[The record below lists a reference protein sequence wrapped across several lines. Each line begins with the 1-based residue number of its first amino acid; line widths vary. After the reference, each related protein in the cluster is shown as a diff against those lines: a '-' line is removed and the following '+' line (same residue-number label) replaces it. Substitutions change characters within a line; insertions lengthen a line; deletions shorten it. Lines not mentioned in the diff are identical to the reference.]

1 MPSFLNINLDGKIET
16 NFFIKHLFFNFF
28 WVLGIL
34 IFVFRIDILLAQKY
48 TYATTWLPLSIP
60 SIYFLSLVIYFFF
73 IRWYYIIAFFFY
85 PFLMF
90 FWFIPKTI
98 LSVGKVY
105 LLGTYL
111 NWIFSKLSNIKLF
124 AFNVFFLIFSFI
136 FLITINENWT
146 RWLCLICL
154 SYFYLIYLYKFLIK
168 SFKQPTLFGAEID
181 EVFEKLIDDKS
192 AENSL
197 VIKSYIIQKEDDKID
212 QYLLKEVRIKRMIMA
227 NYAIELLS
235 KRLNGYR
242 GRQAYLISWIFGAFM
257 FLLSSIIFFWFINFQ
272 LYKIDSTNFQY
283 IGTFPSFDFLYYTLK
298 TITFGDIELVKPSS
312 VLSRISEISSFFTI
326 GIFMLVIVI
335 SIFLSMKQDKVNEN
349 VKLTTELMNSESLT
363 LVKYMQDEF
372 GMEIKTAFN
381 EIKNID
387 DSIKKLKDII
397 DKIF

>member
-1 MPSFLNINLDGKIET
+1 MQF
-16 NFFIKHLFFNFF
+16 
-28 WVLGIL
+28 
-34 IFVFRIDILLAQKY
+34 
-48 TYATTWLPLSIP
+48 
-60 SIYFLSLVIYFFF
+60 
-73 IRWYYIIAFFFY
+73 
-85 PFLMF
+85 
-90 FWFIPKTI
+90 
-98 LSVGKVY
+98 
-105 LLGTYL
+105 
-111 NWIFSKLSNIKLF
+111 LF
-124 AFNVFFLIFSFI
+124 A
-136 FLITINENWT
+136 
-146 RWLCLICL
+146 
-154 SYFYLIYLYKFLIK
+154 Y
-168 SFKQPTLFGAEID
+168 P
-181 EVFEKLIDDKS
+181 
-192 AENSL
+192 
-197 VIKSYIIQKEDDKID
+197 
-212 QYLLKEVRIKRMIMA
+212 
-227 NYAIELLS
+227 IELLS

-242 GRQAYLISWIFGAFM
+242 GRQAYLISWLFGAFM

>member
-16 NFFIKHLFFNFF
+16 NFFIKHIFFSFF

-34 IFVFRIDILLAQKY
+34 IFVFRIDILLTQKY
-48 TYATTWLPLSIP
+48 IDSTTWLSFSIP
-60 SIYFLSLVIYFFF
+60 SIYFLLLVFFFFF

-124 AFNVFFLIFSFI
+124 AFNVFFFVFSFI
-136 FLITINENWT
+136 FLIIINENWT
-146 RWLCLICL
+146 RWICIICL

-168 SFKQPTLFGAEID
+168 SFKQPTLFGADID
-181 EVFEKLIDDKS
+181 EVFEKLIGDKS

-235 KRLNGYR
+235 KRLNGYK
-242 GRQAYLISWIFGAFM
+242 GRQAYLTSWIFGAFM

-272 LYKIDSTNFQY
+272 LFKIDPTNFQY
-283 IGTFPSFDFLYYTLK
+283 TGIFPSFDFLYYTLK
-298 TITFGDIELVKPSS
+298 TITFGDIELIKPSS
-312 VLSRISEISSFFTI
+312 VLSRFTEICSFLTI
-326 GIFMLVIVI
+326 GIFILVIVI
-335 SIFLSMKQDKVNEN
+335 SIFLSMKQDRVNEN

-363 LVKYMQDEF
+363 LVKYMKDEF
-372 GMEIKTAFN
+372 GMEIKSAFN

-387 DSIKKLKDII
+387 DSVKKIKEII

>member
-1 MPSFLNINLDGKIET
+1 
-16 NFFIKHLFFNFF
+16 
-28 WVLGIL
+28 
-34 IFVFRIDILLAQKY
+34 
-48 TYATTWLPLSIP
+48 
-60 SIYFLSLVIYFFF
+60 
-73 IRWYYIIAFFFY
+73 
-85 PFLMF
+85 
-90 FWFIPKTI
+90 
-98 LSVGKVY
+98 
-105 LLGTYL
+105 
-111 NWIFSKLSNIKLF
+111 
-124 AFNVFFLIFSFI
+124 
-136 FLITINENWT
+136 LITINENWT
-146 RWLCLICL
+146 RWLCIICL
-154 SYFYLIYLYKFLIK
+154 SYFYLVYLYKFLIK
-168 SFKQPTLFGAEID
+168 SFKQPTLFGADID
-181 EVFEKLIDDKS
+181 DVFEKLINDKS

-197 VIKSYIIQKEDDKID
+197 VIKSYIIQKEDDKLE

-298 TITFGDIELVKPSS
+298 TITFGDIELIKPLSI
-312 VLSRISEISSFFTI
+312 LSRISEICSFFTI

-335 SIFLSMKQDKVNEN
+335 SVFLSMKQDKVNEN
-349 VKLTTELMNSESLT
+349 VKLTTELMNSESVT
-363 LVKYMQDEF
+363 LIKYMKDEF

-387 DSIKKLKDII
+387 DSLKKLKNII